1 MIFALGCFSL
11 GLLGCLEAGPRSG
24 MKSVDASYISFYL
37 SHGMKRVSVPGVDNV
52 DIYID
57 EITIYASE
65 PCYHGTSDMQVG

>member
-11 GLLGCLEAGPRSG
+11 VLLGYLEAGPRSG
-24 MKSVDASYISFYL
+24 MKSVDASYIYL

-65 PCYHGTSDMQVG
+65 PCYHRTSDMQVG